1 MCPARAK
8 LMRAL
13 LLGAI
18 IGAASASGNTATAA
32 AAAGPTA
39 AGRGGV
45 HVLGTRERR
54 FMASVPRALRS
65 RLATGAGTKRTT
77 RGKVLLASGLTSG
90 LGNRGVLFRANQNL
104 GVETVFRPRKSTRAR
119 SFY

>member
-1 MCPARAK
+1 MMCPARAK

-18 IGAASASGNTATAA
+18 GAASASASGNTATAA

-45 HVLGTRERR
+45 HVLGARERR

-90 LGNRGVLFRANQNL
+90 LGNRGVLIWAPEF
-104 GVETVFRPRKSTRAR
+104 GG
-119 SFY
+119 